1 MARCNYLHRAIFYG
15 HNNLPKYPAMDF
27 SLSPEQRALQER
39 TQRFIRDVVMPYE
52 ADARQTSHGP
62 SEDLRNELVA
72 HARAAGLLTPHASV
86 THGGMGLSHVDK
98 AVMFEESGYSPLGP
112 IAMNIHAPDEG
123 NIHLMELVATPA
135 QQQRWLLPLV
145 RGHIRSCFCMTEP
158 APGSGSDPSML
169 QTTARREG
177 DDYVIDGVKWLIT
190 GAVGSGFA
198 IIMAKITDDAGTAGA
213 TGPTMFLADMNQPGI
228 RIERQMNAMDACFTG
243 GHAVV
248 RFEGLRVSA
257 ADVLGEPG
265 QGLKYAQVRLA
276 PARLTHCMRW
286 LGAARRAHETAAA
299 YARGRQAFGKA
310 LAEHEG
316 VSFMLADNEMDL
328 HTARLT
334 VWHCAWLLD
343 TGAKGRHESSVAK
356 VICSEAEWRVVDRS
370 VQVLGGSGITDETI
384 VHRIFTDMRG
394 FRIYDGP
401 SEVHRWS
408 IGNRIARG

>member
-1 MARCNYLHRAIFYG
+1 
-15 HNNLPKYPAMDF
+15 MDF
-27 SLSPEQRALQER
+27 SLSPHQLDLQER
-39 TQRFIRDVVMPYE
+39 TQRFVKEIVMPYE
-52 ADARQTSHGP
+52 HDPRQDAHGP
-62 SEDLRNELVA
+62 SEELRNDLVA
-72 HARAAGLLTPHASV
+72 HARTAGLLTPHASV
-86 THGGMGLSHVDK
+86 AHGGMGLSHVDK
-98 AVMFEESGYSPLGP
+98 AVVFEEAGYSPLGP
-112 IAMNIHAPDEG
+112 VAMNIHAPDEG
-123 NIHLMELVATPA
+123 NIHLMELVATPE

-145 RGHIRSCFCMTEP
+145 QGHIRSCFCMTEP
-158 APGSGSDPSML
+158 SPGSGSDPSML

-190 GAVGSGFA
+190 GAVGAGFA
-198 IIMAKITDDAGTAGA
+198 IIMARIEGDGDSGM
-213 TGPTMFLADMNQPGI
+213 TGPTMFLADMKQPGI
-228 RIERQMNAMDACFTG
+228 RIERQMNAMDSCFTG

-248 RFEGLRVSA
+248 RFEGVRVPA
-257 ADVLGEPG
+257 TDVLGEAG

-286 LGAARRAHETAAA
+286 LGAARRAHEVAAS
-299 YARGRQAFGKA
+299 YARGRHAFGKP

-334 VWHCAWLLD
+334 IWHCAWLLD
-343 TGAKGRHESSVAK
+343 SGARGRHESSVAK
-356 VICSEAEWRVVDRS
+356 VLCSEAEWRVVDRS

-384 VHRIFTDMRG
+384 VSKIFTDMRG

>member
-1 MARCNYLHRAIFYG
+1 
-15 HNNLPKYPAMDF
+15 MDF

-39 TQRFIRDVVMPYE
+39 TQRFIRDVVIPYE
-52 ADARQTSHGP
+52 TDVRQTPHGP
-62 SEDLRNELVA
+62 TEALRDELIA
-72 HARAAGLLTPHASV
+72 HARSAGLLTPHASSA
-86 THGGMGLSHVDK
+86 HGGLGLSHVDK
-98 AVMFEESGYSPLGP
+98 AIVFEEAGYSMLGP
-112 IAMNIHAPDEG
+112 IAMNVHAPDEG
-123 NIHLMELVATPA
+123 NIHLLELVATPA
-135 QQQRWLLPLV
+135 QQKRWLLPLV
-145 RGHIRSCFCMTEP
+145 QCHIRSCFCMTEP

-177 DDYVIDGVKWLIT
+177 DSYVIDGVKWLIT
-190 GAVGSGFA
+190 GAVGAGFA
-198 IIMAKITDDAGTAGA
+198 IIMARIDDGTA
-213 TGPTMFLADMNQPGI
+213 TMFLADMNQPGI
-228 RIERQMNAMDACFTG
+228 HIERQMNAMDSCFAG

-248 RFEGLRVSA
+248 RFDGLRVPA
-257 ADVLGEPG
+257 EDVLGEAG

-286 LGAARRAHETAAA
+286 LGAARRAHEVAAA

-334 VWHCAWLLD
+334 IWHCAWLLD

-356 VICSEAEWRVVDRS
+356 VLCSEAEWRVVDRS
-370 VQVLGGSGITDETI
+370 VQVLGGSGVTDET
-384 VHRIFTDMRG
+384 VVAKIFTDMRG